1 MENPN
6 RRGYFG
12 DQVVKQ
18 FKRDEALEKE
28 LKKRKGMLKGEETY
42 AKELHLAGRKAAFEE
57 NFYGISLEEQNI
69 KPIGPIEDPTKAKLF
84 NEGYKQGIFLL
95 NNGYTE
101 EMYLTKF
108 LPEYEEKCTKPKHR

>member
-1 MENPN
+1 MEKPN
-6 RRGYFG
+6 KRGYFG
-12 DQVVKQ
+12 YQVAKQ
-18 FKRDEALEKE
+18 IKRNEALEKE
-28 LKKRKGMLKGEETY
+28 AKKREGMVKGEKIY

-69 KPIGPIEDPTKAKLF
+69 KPIGPIEDPREVKSFK
-84 NEGYKQGIFLL
+84 EGYEQGKFLL

-108 LPEYEEKCTKPKHR
+108 LPEFEEKCAKPKHR

>member
-12 DQVVKQ
+12 NQVAKQ
-18 FKRDEALEKE
+18 IKRDEALEKE
-28 LKKRKGMLKGEETY
+28 AKKREGMLKGEETY

-57 NFYGISLEEQNI
+57 AFNGISLEEQNI
-69 KPIGPIEDPTKAKLF
+69 KPIGLIEDPTKAKLF
-84 NEGYKQGIFLL
+84 KEGYEQGIFLL

-108 LPEYEEKCTKPKHR
+108 LPEYEEKCAKPKHR